1 MRESFKLDNR
11 SRISKILVKQRIDS
25 YQEKQG
31 ENSKKLEKQELN
43 AVGKSNGKFRK
54 IQLARNRLAIEMEI
68 SKKT

>member
-11 SRISKILVKQRIDS
+11 RRISKILVKQRIDS